1 MKKAYVELRAD
12 VVLLQSVDVLT
23 TSEGKRYA
31 QEGEVQAD
39 NPWSL
44 LS

>member
-12 VVLLQSVDVLT
+12 VVLLQAADVLT
-23 TSEGKRYA
+23 TSEGKKYG

-39 NPWSL
+39 NPWSM